1 MGGDHSPAHEVD
13 GAVMAARRWQI
24 PIVLVG
30 QSELLAQELAN
41 HDTQGLDIRV
51 EHASEVV
58 GMHDSASDAV
68 RRKKDSS
75 IRVAFNLL
83 KEGRVNAVV
92 SAGNSGATMAVGM
105 FVLKRIKGID
115 RPAIATVVPNLK
127 DQTLVLDVGGN
138 VDCKPPH
145 LVQFALMGSVYASQ
159 MLGKPSPRV
168 GLLSNGAEES
178 KGNEL
183 TREANQILKRTSL
196 NYVGY
201 TEGRDIYNA
210 NVDVV
215 VCDGFVG
222 NVVLV
227 EELEGFPASS
237 ASSVFVYLETHA
249 GSLLCVLA
257 DLVRRVHAHDHIEAL
272 SGCHVTKH
280 KGYVGNFQTTVQEA
294 NGPRQQLIEHGVVI
308 IATGGEE
315 YAGSAY
321 GLGTHPQIMTQEE
334 LEARIYANDLD
345 PSELK
350 QVVMIQCV
358 GPWDEPAADG
368 HTPDFYCSRVCC
380 TVTAHNAAKVR
391 ECYTDAQVY
400 VLHKDVRTYGF
411 REQIYTEAR
420 ERGVTYIR
428 FDDAHKP
435 QVEQDNGHLTVT
447 VIDPILE
454 LPLTLEPD
462 VLVLSAAMVPPA
474 GTRELSEMMRYAC
487 TLEGFMLEAHL
498 KLQPVDFPT
507 EGAYLCGAIQYPKF
521 IDEAIAQ
528 AKAAAARASAI
539 LSQDELQVG
548 GQVAVVETEK
558 CTGCLTCVRVCPYD
572 APIIDPELVGVAGIM
587 GAARIAAAACRGCG
601 ICAGECPAKAIQ
613 LQHYRDEQVLAHAEA
628 LFVPDLSAVEAVGD

>member
-105 FVLKRIKGID
+105 FVLKRIQGID

-222 NVVLV
+222 NVVLKV
-227 EELEGFPASS
+227 SEGLAEAIGAILREEFGSRLLSKLGYLLARPALKAFKKKVDYAEYGGAPLLGVQGTAMICHGSSNPRAIMNAIKMAHDSETHQVISKMSERLEELQ
-237 ASSVFVYLETHA
+237 
-249 GSLLCVLA
+249 
-257 DLVRRVHAHDHIEAL
+257 IE
-272 SGCHVTKH
+272 
-280 KGYVGNFQTTVQEA
+280 N
-294 NGPRQQLIEHGVVI
+294 
-308 IATGGEE
+308 
-315 YAGSAY
+315 
-321 GLGTHPQIMTQEE
+321 
-334 LEARIYANDLD
+334 
-345 PSELK
+345 
-350 QVVMIQCV
+350 
-358 GPWDEPAADG
+358 
-368 HTPDFYCSRVCC
+368 
-380 TVTAHNAAKVR
+380 
-391 ECYTDAQVY
+391 
-400 VLHKDVRTYGF
+400 
-411 REQIYTEAR
+411 
-420 ERGVTYIR
+420 
-428 FDDAHKP
+428 
-435 QVEQDNGHLTVT
+435 
-447 VIDPILE
+447 
-454 LPLTLEPD
+454 
-462 VLVLSAAMVPPA
+462 
-474 GTRELSEMMRYAC
+474 
-487 TLEGFMLEAHL
+487 
-498 KLQPVDFPT
+498 
-507 EGAYLCGAIQYPKF
+507 
-521 IDEAIAQ
+521 
-528 AKAAAARASAI
+528 
-539 LSQDELQVG
+539 
-548 GQVAVVETEK
+548 
-558 CTGCLTCVRVCPYD
+558 
-572 APIIDPELVGVAGIM
+572 
-587 GAARIAAAACRGCG
+587 
-601 ICAGECPAKAIQ
+601 
-613 LQHYRDEQVLAHAEA
+613 
-628 LFVPDLSAVEAVGD
+628 